1 MNNSDL
7 QEEKTTEMTEWEA
20 WCERERKVLIIVSIV
35 FCVVIGVMQIVGL
48 FVNK

>member
-7 QEEKTTEMTEWEA
+7 QEKKTTEMTEWEA

-35 FCVVIGVMQIVGL
+35 LCVVIGVAQIVGL